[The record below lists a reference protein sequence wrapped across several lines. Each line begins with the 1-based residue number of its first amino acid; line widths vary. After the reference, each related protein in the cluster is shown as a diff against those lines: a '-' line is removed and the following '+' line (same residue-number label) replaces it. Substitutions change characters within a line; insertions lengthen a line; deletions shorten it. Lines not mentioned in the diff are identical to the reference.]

1 MHGRGGPLS
10 AAERLVADVG
20 AGEGRLLLLTGE
32 AGIGKTRFLQALHDL
47 ATAEGF
53 VTWSA
58 AAFPQDVELS
68 AGLLLDLGHSM
79 SRSPDPDVVGLGRAL
94 VDDLSAL
101 PASSAGSGD
110 AHRQRRLLV
119 LDAVAR
125 LVALADDGPVLL
137 ALEDLHWCD
146 ELSLDVITHLARRLR
161 SRPMLVVGTV
171 RTDELDPDLPVRA
184 WRSRLLLQR
193 MAEEVPLA
201 RLTTEDTARMVTELL
216 PQRVASPALV
226 ELVQERSGGVPLHVE
241 ELVKALVQGHLSA
254 DPSYVPET
262 LADAVGQR
270 FGVLSTPARDVAVA
284 AAIVGRSFDLELIA
298 SVVEQ
303 PDLVVA
309 DSVDELV
316 ERQFFQTEAGG
327 WFGFRHALI
336 RDAIGH
342 TASLATARALH
353 ARVAELARRRP
364 ELGGDGYRSAHHE
377 AAGQLAEASA
387 AAEAAAERATALSA
401 HHEALDL
408 LHRAIRC
415 LRDGDEARLVTLL
428 VRRAAEAAA
437 TDHNAQAAG
446 DHERARAILLRRG
459 DRVAAAALLP
469 PLVAA
474 RHLLG
479 EPLPSRLALLEAGL
493 AQLAEPD
500 DEVDDPR
507 RHQVRATLLA
517 ARAAAFLVDD
527 RIDEAIAAAE
537 EALAAEGAED
547 DLVRVNTSA
556 TLGSVLV
563 FAGRMEEGW
572 DRLERAVRRARELR
586 LEAEAAR
593 GYRMIGS
600 SASTLVEY
608 ERAEYWLAEGVDYA
622 ARTEQANHRAYMT
635 SHRAHVAWCV
645 GRWDDAAELARQ
657 GLDDQDGGITTRITA
672 LHVAGF
678 VALGRGDLEQATRL
692 LDEARQ
698 AGVEMGELQ
707 RFAPAVWGLAECR
720 LLAGD
725 EQAAVEL
732 TEAGWAACHEVTDA
746 ANLFPMLVTG
756 TRARLAAADP
766 AAAQEW
772 VDRVSAELRA
782 RGIPGTLPAVD
793 HAAGLVQ
800 LAAGR
805 TGKARSLLGAAHE
818 EWTSRGR
825 WWEAQWCALDLARSG
840 LASNRRTEASRH
852 VEQVRTEAAVRG
864 ATALLDACDQLGSR
878 LDEHDAVQPWSPLT
892 LRELEVARLVAQ
904 GLTNREIAEQLRIT
918 VRTAGSHLEHIG
930 AKLGT
935 GRRTEIATW
944 VASLDRVD

>member
-1 MHGRGGPLS
+1 M
-10 AAERLVADVG
+10 
-20 AGEGRLLLLTGE
+20 
-32 AGIGKTRFLQALHDL
+32 
-47 ATAEGF
+47 
-53 VTWSA
+53 
-58 AAFPQDVELS
+58 ELS

-342 TASLATARALH
+342 TAPLATARALH

-678 VALGRGDLEQATRL
+678 VALGRGDLGRRPDCWTRPGRPVSRWGSCS
-692 LDEARQ
+692 ASPPRSGAWPS
-698 AGVEMGELQ
+698 AG
-707 RFAPAVWGLAECR
+707 
-720 LLAGD
+720 
-725 EQAAVEL
+725 
-732 TEAGWAACHEVTDA
+732 
-746 ANLFPMLVTG
+746 
-756 TRARLAAADP
+756 
-766 AAAQEW
+766 
-772 VDRVSAELRA
+772 SS
-782 RGIPGTLPAVD
+782 RG
-793 HAAGLVQ
+793 
-800 LAAGR
+800 
-805 TGKARSLLGAAHE
+805 
-818 EWTSRGR
+818 TSRP
-825 WWEAQWCALDLARSG
+825 RS
-840 LASNRRTEASRH
+840 S
-852 VEQVRTEAAVRG
+852 
-864 ATALLDACDQLGSR
+864 
-878 LDEHDAVQPWSPLT
+878 
-892 LRELEVARLVAQ
+892 
-904 GLTNREIAEQLRIT
+904 
-918 VRTAGSHLEHIG
+918 
-930 AKLGT
+930 
-935 GRRTEIATW
+935 
-944 VASLDRVD
+944 

>member
-1 MHGRGGPLS
+1 
-10 AAERLVADVG
+10 
-20 AGEGRLLLLTGE
+20 
-32 AGIGKTRFLQALHDL
+32 
-47 ATAEGF
+47 
-53 VTWSA
+53 
-58 AAFPQDVELS
+58 
-68 AGLLLDLGHSM
+68 
-79 SRSPDPDVVGLGRAL
+79 
-94 VDDLSAL
+94 
-101 PASSAGSGD
+101 
-110 AHRQRRLLV
+110 
-119 LDAVAR
+119 
-125 LVALADDGPVLL
+125 
-137 ALEDLHWCD
+137 
-146 ELSLDVITHLARRLR
+146 
-161 SRPMLVVGTV
+161 
-171 RTDELDPDLPVRA
+171 
-184 WRSRLLLQR
+184 
-193 MAEEVPLA
+193 
-201 RLTTEDTARMVTELL
+201 
-216 PQRVASPALV
+216 
-226 ELVQERSGGVPLHVE
+226 
-241 ELVKALVQGHLSA
+241 VQGHLST

-284 AAIVGRSFDLELIA
+284 AAVVGRSFDLELIA

-303 PDLVVA
+303 PEPVVA
-309 DSVDELV
+309 GSVDELV
-316 ERQFFQTEAGG
+316 ERQFFQLEKGG

-336 RDAIGH
+336 RDAIER
-342 TASLATARALH
+342 TAPLATRRALH
-353 ARVAELARRRP
+353 ARVAELARLRS

-377 AAGQLAEASA
+377 AAGQLAEASEA
-387 AAEAAAERATALSA
+387 AAAAAERATALSA

-408 LHRAIRC
+408 LHRAVRC
-415 LRDGDEARLVTLL
+415 LRDGDEARLVPLL

-437 TDHNAQAAG
+437 TDHNAQAAA
-446 DHERARAILLRRG
+446 DHERARAILLGRG

-479 EPLPSRLALLEAGL
+479 DPLPTRLALLDSGL
-493 AQLAEPD
+493 AQLTEPGD
-500 DEVDDPR
+500 TGDDPLR
-507 RHQVRATLLA
+507 QEVRARLLA

-527 RIDEAIAAAE
+527 RLDEAIVAGE
-537 EALAAEGAED
+537 EALAVEGAHDEA
-547 DLVRVNTSA
+547 VRLNTTA

-572 DRLERAVRRARELR
+572 DQLEHAVRRARELR

-608 ERAEYWLAEGVDYA
+608 DRAEYWLAEGIDYA
-622 ARTEQANHRAYMT
+622 ARTEQANHRSYMI

-645 GRWDDAAELARQ
+645 GRWDDAGELARQ
-657 GLDDQDGGITTRITA
+657 GLADEDGGITTRITA

-678 VALGRGDLEQATRL
+678 LALGQGDLARATRL
-692 LDEARQ
+692 LEEARR

-707 RFAPAVWGLAECR
+707 RFAPAVWGLAEA
-720 LLAGD
+720 LLLRG
-725 EQAAVEL
+725 EPPAAVEL
-732 TEAGWAACHEVTDA
+732 TELGYAACHDVADA

-756 TRARLAAADP
+756 ARARLAVPDP

-772 VDRVSAELRA
+772 VDRVSADLRG

-805 TGKARSLLGAAHE
+805 TGKARTLLGAAHDA
-818 EWTSRGR
+818 WTARSR
-825 WWEAQWCALDLARSG
+825 WWEGEWCALDLARCE
-840 LASNRRTEASRH
+840 LASNRRTEASRL
-852 VEQVRTEAAVRG
+852 VERVRADATARG
-864 ATALLDACDQLGSR
+864 ATVLVEAADQLGSR

-918 VRTAGSHLEHIG
+918 VRTAGSHLEHIS
-930 AKLGT
+930 AKLGA

-944 VASLDRVD
+944 VTSLDRPD